1 MVNEIGIRCILMAAM
16 TNTTDKKTN
25 QADTDIE
32 FGRSIIHEEA
42 RALSQVAGLLDSSF
56 ASAVETI
63 LALTPGG
70 RIVVSGIGKA
80 GFVAMKISGTL
91 ASIGF
96 PSFYLH
102 PADAIH
108 GDLGRFTKNDIALLL
123 SNSGETS
130 ELVRLLPPLKQIGST
145 IIAITGS
152 QHSAL
157 ASHSDITLEM
167 GRFSEAGPLGLA
179 PTTSTTV
186 MMALGDALAMTLV
199 ERRGFTKEEFAVYH
213 PGGDLGRSLMLVSE
227 IMRTNESLC
236 VVPEHFETK
245 RALQQM
251 TATKGRP
258 GAAAVV
264 DSEGKLIGVF
274 TDGDLRRYLEKG
286 TEFLNQTIGSV
297 CSRKPITILPQQ
309 LAQESAR
316 IIQERKIDQ
325 ILVVNTANIPVGLID
340 IQDLLAHGMIRA
352 EARSS

>member
-1 MVNEIGIRCILMAAM
+1 
-16 TNTTDKKTN
+16 
-25 QADTDIE
+25 
-32 FGRSIIHEEA
+32 
-42 RALSQVAGLLDSSF
+42 
-56 ASAVETI
+56 
-63 LALTPGG
+63 
-70 RIVVSGIGKA
+70 
-80 GFVAMKISGTL
+80 MKISGTL

-108 GDLGRFTKNDIALLL
+108 GDLGRFTKNDVALLL

-130 ELVRLLPPLKQIGST
+130 EVVRLLPPLKQIGSS
-145 IIAITGS
+145 IISITCS
-152 QHSAL
+152 KHSTL
-157 ASHSDITLEM
+157 AGHSDIVLEM

-199 ERRGFTKEEFAVYH
+199 ERRGFTKEEFAIYH

-236 VVPEHFETK
+236 IVPEQLETT

-258 GAAAVV
+258 GAAAIV
-264 DSEGKLIGVF
+264 DGAGKLVGVF
-274 TDGDLRRYLEKG
+274 TDGDLRRYLERG
-286 TEFLNQTIGSV
+286 TDFLNQSIGAI
-297 CSRKPITILPQQ
+297 CSRAPITIHPEQ

-325 ILVVNTANIPVGLID
+325 ILVVNTANVPVGLID

-352 EARSS
+352 EARTN